1 MKYLTALLLTLVF
14 AGVLFAQAPAA
25 PQPMDNKMPCHGK
38 MEGNGMM
45 PQMDMDKKCHEEM
58 QEGRPCCPFMAKAM
72 QMRGD
77 RMFHHRMI
85 AAKIFGLFVLT
96 SLAVCAALHILLS
109 IVVFGDM
116 RKQGEVNGLW
126 IPIVLLGGVFAV
138 MAYAL
143 MRKKA

>member
-14 AGVLFAQAPAA
+14 AGVLFAQAPSV

-45 PQMDMDKKCHEEM
+45 PPMDMDKKCPEAM
-58 QEGRPCCPFMAKAM
+58 RDGRPCCPFMAKAM
-72 QMRGD
+72 EMRGQ

-85 AAKIFGLFVLT
+85 MAKIFGLFMLT
-96 SLAVCAALHILLS
+96 GLAACAVMHILLS

-116 RKQGEVNGLW
+116 RKQGEIIGLW